1 MTTVP
6 SQEQLVS
13 IAEDLLSHR
22 FGGSQRLEDVEVLAG
37 SGESTVLRARVA
49 SQPFLQYRTVVL
61 KFVPMIGEVL
71 YDAAL
76 MREVVAYQ
84 FTTALPENVRPGP
97 MLLAH
102 DIDQRLVVMTDSG
115 DGDTFDD
122 LLETAKHETRGH
134 ILRNLGS
141 SLGRMHA
148 GTAEREKEFDI
159 LMARMLKQHPQ
170 FGENQEVR
178 DDALQ
183 QSILLGEQI
192 LEQSGFSVPQAFHDA
207 AQVAR
212 KRVVGGSARAFT
224 PFDLSP
230 DNIIVAEK
238 THFLD
243 YEWAGF
249 RDVSFDIAC
258 VVAGFPQF
266 VFTHPITDEEADT
279 FISAWKR
286 EIKEVFP
293 NLVEPHN
300 LHARVLAALVGW
312 GLSTLATM
320 SAGNLSGVVGMVQK
334 GEDIST
340 DLDQA
345 AALLRTGS
353 ADSFSDDELLARR
366 DIYETFEAMS
376 RFGDNGTED
385 TSAEIAEFA
394 RSIAQRVEKPGW
406 K

>member
-1 MTTVP
+1 MP

-320 SAGNLSGVVGMVQK
+320 SDGNLSGVVGMVQK

>member
-1 MTTVP
+1 MP

-22 FGGSQRLEDVEVLAG
+22 FGGSQRLEEVEVLAG

-61 KFVPMIGEVL
+61 KFVPMTGEVL

-148 GTAEREKEFDI
+148 GTAERENEFDI
-159 LMARMLKQHPQ
+159 LMTRMLKQHPQ
-170 FGENQEVR
+170 FGENQGVR

-192 LEQSGFSVPQAFHDA
+192 LEQSGFIVPQAFHDA
-207 AQVAR
+207 AKIAR
-212 KRVVGGSARAFT
+212 QRVVGGSARAFT

-258 VVAGFPQF
+258 VIAGFPQF

-320 SAGNLSGVVGMVQK
+320 SAGNLSGVVGMLQK
-334 GEDIST
+334 GEDISA
-340 DLDQA
+340 DLEQA

-394 RSIAQRVEKPGW
+394 RSIAQRVEKPSW

>member
-1 MTTVP
+1 MP

-49 SQPFLQYRTVVL
+49 SQPFLQYRTVAL

>member
-1 MTTVP
+1 MP

-102 DIDQRLVVMTDSG
+102 DINQRLVVMTDSG

>member
-1 MTTVP
+1 MP

-13 IAEDLLSHR
+13 IAQDLLSHR
-22 FGGSQRLEDVEVLAG
+22 FGGSQRLEDVETLTG

-49 SQPFLQYRTVVL
+49 SQPFLQHRTVVL
-61 KFVPMIGEVL
+61 KYVPMTGEVL

-84 FTTALPENVRPGP
+84 FTTALPEGVRPGP
-97 MLLAH
+97 MILAH

-115 DGDTFDD
+115 DGDTFDG
-122 LLETAKHETRGH
+122 LLETAKHDTRGK

-148 GTAEREKEFDI
+148 GTAERENEFDI
-159 LMARMLKQHPQ
+159 LMNRMLKHHPQ
-170 FGENQEVR
+170 FGENQGVR
-178 DDALQ
+178 DEALQ

-192 LEQSGFSVPQAFHDA
+192 LEKSGFTIPSAFHDA

-212 KRVVGGSARAFT
+212 RRVVGGSARAFT

-230 DNIIVAEK
+230 DNIIVADK

-258 VVAGFPQF
+258 VIAGFPQF

-293 NLVEPHN
+293 NLTESRT

-320 SAGNLSGVVGMVQK
+320 SAGNLSGVVGMLEK
-334 GEDIST
+334 GEDISD

-345 AALLRTGS
+345 AALLRVGP
-353 ADSFSDDELLARR
+353 ADSFSEDELLARR
-366 DIYETFEAMS
+366 DIFETFEAMARYGS
-376 RFGDNGTED
+376 QGTEE
-385 TSAEIAEFA
+385 SNPEIAEFA
-394 RSIAQRVEKPGW
+394 RNIAQRVEKPGW

>member
-1 MTTVP
+1 MP

-13 IAEDLLSHR
+13 IAQDLLSHR
-22 FGGSQRLEDVEVLAG
+22 FGGSQRLEDVETLAG

-49 SQPFLQYRTVVL
+49 SQPFLQHRTVVL
-61 KFVPMIGEVL
+61 KYVPMTGEVL

-84 FTTALPENVRPGP
+84 FTTALPEGVRPGP
-97 MLLAH
+97 MILAH

-115 DGDTFDD
+115 DGDTFDE
-122 LLETAKHETRGH
+122 LLETAKHDTRGK

-148 GTAEREKEFDI
+148 GTAERENEFDI
-159 LMARMLKQHPQ
+159 LMNRMLKHHPQ
-170 FGENQEVR
+170 FGENQGVR
-178 DDALQ
+178 DEALQ

-192 LEQSGFSVPQAFHDA
+192 LEKSGFTIPSAFHDA

-212 KRVVGGSARAFT
+212 RRVVGGSARAFT

-230 DNIIVAEK
+230 DNIIVADK

-258 VVAGFPQF
+258 VIAGFPQF

-293 NLVEPHN
+293 NLTESRT

-320 SAGNLSGVVGMVQK
+320 SAGNLSGVVGMLEK
-334 GEDIST
+334 GEDISD

-345 AALLRTGS
+345 AALLRVGP
-353 ADSFSDDELLARR
+353 ADSFSEDELLARR
-366 DIYETFEAMS
+366 DIFETFEAMARYGS
-376 RFGDNGTED
+376 QGTEE
-385 TSAEIAEFA
+385 SNPEIAEFA
-394 RSIAQRVEKPGW
+394 RNIARRVEKPGW

>member
-1 MTTVP
+1 MP

-207 AQVAR
+207 AQIAR

>member
-1 MTTVP
+1 MP

-76 MREVVAYQ
+76 MREIVAYQ
-84 FTTALPENVRPGP
+84 FATALPENVRPGP

-170 FGENQEVR
+170 FAENQEVR

-207 AQVAR
+207 AQIAR

-293 NLVEPHN
+293 NLVEPNN
-300 LHARVLAALVGW
+300 LHGRVLAALVGW

>member
-1 MTTVP
+1 MP

-13 IAEDLLSHR
+13 IAQDLLSHR

-37 SGESTVLRARVA
+37 SGESTVLRARLA
-49 SQPFLQYRTVVL
+49 SQPFLQHRTVVL
-61 KFVPMIGEVL
+61 KFVPMTGEVL

-102 DIDQRLVVMTDSG
+102 DINERLIVMTDSG
-115 DGDTFDD
+115 DGETFDE
-122 LLETAKHETRGH
+122 LLETAKQDTRGK

-148 GTAEREKEFDI
+148 GTAERENEFDI
-159 LMARMLKQHPQ
+159 LMKRMLKNHPQ
-170 FGENQEVR
+170 FGENQGVR
-178 DDALQ
+178 DEALQ

-192 LEQSGFSVPQAFHDA
+192 VEKSGFTVPQAFHDA
-207 AQVAR
+207 AQIAR

-230 DNIIVAEK
+230 DNIIVSDK

-249 RDVSFDIAC
+249 RDVSFDLAC
-258 VVAGFPQF
+258 VIAGFPQF

-293 NLVEPHN
+293 NLIEQQT

-312 GLSTLATM
+312 GLSTLATL
-320 SAGNLSGVVGMVQK
+320 SAGNLSGVVGMLHK
-334 GEDIST
+334 GEDISA
-340 DLDQA
+340 DLEQA
-345 AALLRTGS
+345 ATLLRTGS
-353 ADSFSDDELLARR
+353 ADSFSEEELLVRR
-366 DIYETFEAMS
+366 DIYETFEAMA
-376 RFGDNGTED
+376 RYVAHGTEES
-385 TSAEIAEFA
+385 SAEISEFA
-394 RSIAQRVEKPGW
+394 RSIAERVEKPGW

>member
-1 MTTVP
+1 MP

-49 SQPFLQYRTVVL
+49 SQPFLQCRTVVL

>member
-1 MTTVP
+1 MP

-13 IAEDLLSHR
+13 IAQDLLSHR
-22 FGGSQRLEDVEVLAG
+22 FGGSQRLEDVETLAG

-49 SQPFLQYRTVVL
+49 SQPFLQHRTVVL
-61 KFVPMIGEVL
+61 KYVPMTGEVL

-84 FTTALPENVRPGP
+84 FTTALPEGVRPGP
-97 MLLAH
+97 MILAH

-122 LLETAKHETRGH
+122 LLETAKHDTRGK

-159 LMARMLKQHPQ
+159 LMNRMLKHHPQ
-170 FGENQEVR
+170 FGENQGVR
-178 DDALQ
+178 DEALQ

-192 LEQSGFSVPQAFHDA
+192 LEKSGFTIPSAFHDA

-212 KRVVGGSARAFT
+212 RRVVGGSARAFT

-230 DNIIVAEK
+230 DNIIVADK

-258 VVAGFPQF
+258 VIAGFPQF

-293 NLVEPHN
+293 NLTESRT

-320 SAGNLSGVVGMVQK
+320 SAGNLSGVVGMLEK
-334 GEDIST
+334 GEDISD

-345 AALLRTGS
+345 AALLRVGS
-353 ADSFSDDELLARR
+353 ADSFSEDELLARR
-366 DIYETFEAMS
+366 DIFETFEAMARYGS
-376 RFGDNGTED
+376 QGTEE
-385 TSAEIAEFA
+385 SSPEIAEFA
-394 RSIAQRVEKPGW
+394 RNIAQRVEKPGW

>member
-1 MTTVP
+1 MP

-22 FGGSQRLEDVEVLAG
+22 FGGSQRLEEVEVLAG

-61 KFVPMIGEVL
+61 KFVPMTGEVL

-122 LLETAKHETRGH
+122 LLETTKHETRGH

-148 GTAEREKEFDI
+148 GTAERENEFDI
-159 LMARMLKQHPQ
+159 LMTRMLKQHPQ
-170 FGENQEVR
+170 FGENQGVR

-192 LEQSGFSVPQAFHDA
+192 LEQSGFIVPQAFHDA
-207 AQVAR
+207 AQIAR
-212 KRVVGGSARAFT
+212 QRVVGGSARAFT

-230 DNIIVAEK
+230 DNIIVAER

-293 NLVEPHN
+293 KLVEPHN

-320 SAGNLSGVVGMVQK
+320 SAGNLSGVVGMLQK
-334 GEDIST
+334 GEDISA

-345 AALLRTGS
+345 AALLRTAS

-394 RSIAQRVEKPGW
+394 RSIAQRVEKPSW

>member
-1 MTTVP
+1 MP

-159 LMARMLKQHPQ
+159 LMAQMLKQHPQ
-170 FGENQEVR
+170 FEENQEVR

-300 LHARVLAALVGW
+300 LHAGVLAALVGW

>member
-1 MTTVP
+1 MP

-207 AQVAR
+207 AQIAR

-293 NLVEPHN
+293 NLVEPNN

>member
-1 MTTVP
+1 MP

-148 GTAEREKEFDI
+148 GTAERENEFDI
-159 LMARMLKQHPQ
+159 LMTRMLKQHPQ
-170 FGENQEVR
+170 FGENQGVR

-183 QSILLGEQI
+183 QSIVLGEQI
-192 LEQSGFSVPQAFHDA
+192 LEQSGFTVPQAFHDA
-207 AQVAR
+207 AQIAR

-258 VVAGFPQF
+258 VIAGFPQF

-334 GEDIST
+334 GEDISA

-353 ADSFSDDELLARR
+353 VDSFSDDELLARR

>member
-1 MTTVP
+1 VP

>member
-1 MTTVP
+1 MP

-22 FGGSQRLEDVEVLAG
+22 FGGSQRLEEVEVLAG

-61 KFVPMIGEVL
+61 KFVPMTGEVL

-148 GTAEREKEFDI
+148 GTAERENEFDI
-159 LMARMLKQHPQ
+159 LMTRMLKQHPQ
-170 FGENQEVR
+170 FGENQGVR

-192 LEQSGFSVPQAFHDA
+192 LEQSGFIVPQAFHDA
-207 AQVAR
+207 AKIAR
-212 KRVVGGSARAFT
+212 QRVVGGSARAFT

-258 VVAGFPQF
+258 VIAGFPQF

>member
-1 MTTVP
+1 MP

-61 KFVPMIGEVL
+61 KFVPMTGEVL

-148 GTAEREKEFDI
+148 GTAERENEFDI

-192 LEQSGFSVPQAFHDA
+192 LEQSGFIVPQAFHDA

>member
-1 MTTVP
+1 MP

-207 AQVAR
+207 AQIAR

-258 VVAGFPQF
+258 VIAGFPQF

-334 GEDIST
+334 GEDISA

-353 ADSFSDDELLARR
+353 VDSFSDDELLARR

>member
-1 MTTVP
+1 MP

-13 IAEDLLSHR
+13 IAQDLLSHR
-22 FGGSQRLEDVEVLAG
+22 FGGSQRLEDVETLAG

-49 SQPFLQYRTVVL
+49 SQPFLQHRTVVL
-61 KFVPMIGEVL
+61 KYVPMTGEVL

-84 FTTALPENVRPGP
+84 FTTALPEGVRPGP
-97 MLLAH
+97 MILAH

-115 DGDTFDD
+115 DGDTFDE
-122 LLETAKHETRGH
+122 LLETAKHDTRGK

-159 LMARMLKQHPQ
+159 LMNRMLKHHPQ
-170 FGENQEVR
+170 FGENQGVR
-178 DDALQ
+178 DEALQ

-192 LEQSGFSVPQAFHDA
+192 LEKSGFTIPSAFHDA

-212 KRVVGGSARAFT
+212 RRVVGGSARAFT

-230 DNIIVAEK
+230 DNIIVADK

-258 VVAGFPQF
+258 VIAGFPQF

-293 NLVEPHN
+293 NLTESRT

-320 SAGNLSGVVGMVQK
+320 SAGNLSGVVGMLEK
-334 GEDIST
+334 GEDISD

-345 AALLRTGS
+345 AALLRVGP
-353 ADSFSDDELLARR
+353 ADSFSEDELLARR
-366 DIYETFEAMS
+366 DIFETFEAMARYGS
-376 RFGDNGTED
+376 QGTEE
-385 TSAEIAEFA
+385 SSPEIAEFA
-394 RSIAQRVEKPGW
+394 RNIARRVEKPGW

>member
-1 MTTVP
+1 MP

-376 RFGDNGTED
+376 RFGDNGAED

>member
-1 MTTVP
+1 VP

-207 AQVAR
+207 AQIAR

-258 VVAGFPQF
+258 VIAGFPQF
-266 VFTHPITDEEADT
+266 VFPHPITDEEADT

-334 GEDIST
+334 GEDISA

-353 ADSFSDDELLARR
+353 VDSFSDDELLARR

>member
-1 MTTVP
+1 MP

-22 FGGSQRLEDVEVLAG
+22 FGGSQRLEEVDVLAG

-61 KFVPMIGEVL
+61 KFVPMTGEVL

-148 GTAEREKEFDI
+148 GTAERENEFDI
-159 LMARMLKQHPQ
+159 LMSRMLKQHPQ
-170 FGENQEVR
+170 FGENQGVR

-183 QSILLGEQI
+183 QSILLGGQI
-192 LEQSGFSVPQAFHDA
+192 LEQSGFIVPQAFHDA
-207 AQVAR
+207 AQIAR
-212 KRVVGGSARAFT
+212 QRVVGGSARAFT

-320 SAGNLSGVVGMVQK
+320 SAGNLSGVVGMLQK
-334 GEDIST
+334 GEDISA

-376 RFGDNGTED
+376 RFGDNGTDD
-385 TSAEIAEFA
+385 TSAQIAEFA
-394 RSIAQRVEKPGW
+394 RSVAQRVEKPGW

>member
-1 MTTVP
+1 MP

-13 IAEDLLSHR
+13 IAEDHLSHR

>member
-1 MTTVP
+1 MP

-61 KFVPMIGEVL
+61 KFVPMIGEV

>member
-1 MTTVP
+1 MP

-13 IAEDLLSHR
+13 IAQDLLSHR
-22 FGGSQRLEDVEVLAG
+22 FGGSQRLEDVETLAG

-49 SQPFLQYRTVVL
+49 SQPFLQHRTVVL
-61 KFVPMIGEVL
+61 KYVPMTGEVL

-84 FTTALPENVRPGP
+84 FTTALPEGVRPGP
-97 MLLAH
+97 MILAH

-115 DGDTFDD
+115 DGDTFDE
-122 LLETAKHETRGH
+122 LLETAKHDTRGK

-148 GTAEREKEFDI
+148 GTAERENEFDI
-159 LMARMLKQHPQ
+159 LMNRMLKHHPQ
-170 FGENQEVR
+170 FGENQGVR
-178 DDALQ
+178 DEALQ

-192 LEQSGFSVPQAFHDA
+192 LEKSGFTIPSAFHDA

-212 KRVVGGSARAFT
+212 RRVVGGSARAFT

-230 DNIIVAEK
+230 DNIIVADK

-258 VVAGFPQF
+258 VIAGFPQF

-279 FISAWKR
+279 FISVWKR

-293 NLVEPHN
+293 NLTESRT

-320 SAGNLSGVVGMVQK
+320 SAGNLSGVVGMLEK
-334 GEDIST
+334 GEDISD

-345 AALLRTGS
+345 AALLRVGP
-353 ADSFSDDELLARR
+353 ADSFSEDELLARR
-366 DIYETFEAMS
+366 DIFETFEAMARYGS
-376 RFGDNGTED
+376 QGTEES
-385 TSAEIAEFA
+385 TPEIAEFA
-394 RSIAQRVEKPGW
+394 RNIARRVEKPGW

>member
-1 MTTVP
+1 
-6 SQEQLVS
+6 
-13 IAEDLLSHR
+13 
-22 FGGSQRLEDVEVLAG
+22 
-37 SGESTVLRARVA
+37 
-49 SQPFLQYRTVVL
+49 
-61 KFVPMIGEVL
+61 
-71 YDAAL
+71 
-76 MREVVAYQ
+76 
-84 FTTALPENVRPGP
+84 

-148 GTAEREKEFDI
+148 GTAERENEFDI

-192 LEQSGFSVPQAFHDA
+192 LEQSGFIVPQAFHDA

>member
-1 MTTVP
+1 MP

-22 FGGSQRLEDVEVLAG
+22 FGGSQRLEEVEVLAG

-61 KFVPMIGEVL
+61 KFVPMTGEVL

-148 GTAEREKEFDI
+148 GTAERENEFDI
-159 LMARMLKQHPQ
+159 LMTRMLKQHPQ
-170 FGENQEVR
+170 FGENQGVR

-192 LEQSGFSVPQAFHDA
+192 LEQSGFIVPQAFHDA
-207 AQVAR
+207 AQIAR
-212 KRVVGGSARAFT
+212 QRVVGGSARAFT

-230 DNIIVAEK
+230 DNIIVAER

-293 NLVEPHN
+293 KLVEPHN

-320 SAGNLSGVVGMVQK
+320 SAGNLSGVVGMLQK
-334 GEDIST
+334 GEDISA

-345 AALLRTGS
+345 AALLRTAS

-394 RSIAQRVEKPGW
+394 RSIAQRVEKPSW

>member
-1 MTTVP
+1 MP

-71 YDAAL
+71 YAAAL

-207 AQVAR
+207 AQIAR

-293 NLVEPHN
+293 NLVEPNN

>member
-1 MTTVP
+1 MP

-207 AQVAR
+207 AQIAR

-258 VVAGFPQF
+258 VIAGFPQF
-266 VFTHPITDEEADT
+266 VFPHPITDEEADT

-334 GEDIST
+334 GEDISA

-353 ADSFSDDELLARR
+353 VDSFSDDELLARR

>member
-1 MTTVP
+1 MP

-13 IAEDLLSHR
+13 IAQDLLSHR
-22 FGGSQRLEDVEVLAG
+22 FGGSQRLEDVETLAG

-49 SQPFLQYRTVVL
+49 SQPFLQHRTVVL
-61 KFVPMIGEVL
+61 KYVPMTGEVL

-84 FTTALPENVRPGP
+84 FTTALPEGVRPGP
-97 MLLAH
+97 MILAH

-115 DGDTFDD
+115 DGDTFDE
-122 LLETAKHETRGH
+122 LLETAKHDTRGK

-159 LMARMLKQHPQ
+159 LMNRMLKHHPQ
-170 FGENQEVR
+170 FGENQGVR
-178 DDALQ
+178 DEALQ

-192 LEQSGFSVPQAFHDA
+192 LEKSGFTIPSAFHDA

-212 KRVVGGSARAFT
+212 RRVVGGSARAFT

-230 DNIIVAEK
+230 DNIIVADK

-258 VVAGFPQF
+258 VIAGFPQF

-293 NLVEPHN
+293 NLTESRT

-320 SAGNLSGVVGMVQK
+320 SAGNLSGVVGMLEK
-334 GEDIST
+334 GEDISD

-345 AALLRTGS
+345 AALLRVGP
-353 ADSFSDDELLARR
+353 ADSFSEDELLARR
-366 DIYETFEAMS
+366 DIFETFEAMARYGS
-376 RFGDNGTED
+376 QGTEE
-385 TSAEIAEFA
+385 SSPEIAEFA
-394 RSIAQRVEKPGW
+394 RNIAQRVEKPGW

>member
-1 MTTVP
+1 MP

-61 KFVPMIGEVL
+61 KFVPMFGEVL

>member
-1 MTTVP
+1 MP

-376 RFGDNGTED
+376 RFGDNGTEN

>member
-1 MTTVP
+1 MP

-207 AQVAR
+207 AQIAR

-376 RFGDNGTED
+376 RFGDNGAED

>member
-1 MTTVP
+1 MP

-376 RFGDNGTED
+376 RFGDNGTEA

>member
-1 MTTVP
+1 MP

-22 FGGSQRLEDVEVLAG
+22 FGGSQRLEEVEVLAG

-61 KFVPMIGEVL
+61 KFVPMTGEVL

-148 GTAEREKEFDI
+148 GTAERESEFDI
-159 LMARMLKQHPQ
+159 LMTRMLKQHPQ
-170 FGENQEVR
+170 FGENQGVR

-192 LEQSGFSVPQAFHDA
+192 LEQSGFIVPQAFHDA
-207 AQVAR
+207 AKIAR
-212 KRVVGGSARAFT
+212 QRVVGGSARAFT

-258 VVAGFPQF
+258 VIAGFPQF

-320 SAGNLSGVVGMVQK
+320 SAGNLSGVVGMLQK
-334 GEDIST
+334 GEDISA
-340 DLDQA
+340 DLEQA

-394 RSIAQRVEKPGW
+394 RSIAQRVEKPSW

>member
-1 MTTVP
+1 MP

-148 GTAEREKEFDI
+148 GTAERENEFDI
-159 LMARMLKQHPQ
+159 LMTRMLKQHPQ
-170 FGENQEVR
+170 FGENQGVR

-192 LEQSGFSVPQAFHDA
+192 LEQSGFTVPQAFHDA
-207 AQVAR
+207 AQIAR

-258 VVAGFPQF
+258 VIAGFPQF

-334 GEDIST
+334 GEDISA

-353 ADSFSDDELLARR
+353 LDSFSDDELLARR

>member
-1 MTTVP
+1 MP

-22 FGGSQRLEDVEVLAG
+22 FGGSQRLEEVEVLAG
-37 SGESTVLRARVA
+37 SGESMVLRARVA

-61 KFVPMIGEVL
+61 KFVPMTGEVL

-148 GTAEREKEFDI
+148 GTAERESEFDI
-159 LMARMLKQHPQ
+159 LMTRMLKQHPQ
-170 FGENQEVR
+170 FGENQGVR

-192 LEQSGFSVPQAFHDA
+192 LEQSGFIVPQAFHDA
-207 AQVAR
+207 AKIAR
-212 KRVVGGSARAFT
+212 QRVVGGSARAFT

-258 VVAGFPQF
+258 VIAGFPQF

-320 SAGNLSGVVGMVQK
+320 SAGNLSGVVGMLQK
-334 GEDIST
+334 GEDISA
-340 DLDQA
+340 DLEQA

-394 RSIAQRVEKPGW
+394 RSIAQRVEKPSW

>member
-1 MTTVP
+1 MP

-13 IAEDLLSHR
+13 IAQDLLSHR
-22 FGGSQRLEDVEVLAG
+22 FGGSQRLEDVETLAG

-49 SQPFLQYRTVVL
+49 SQPFLQHRTVVL
-61 KFVPMIGEVL
+61 KYVPMTGEVL

-84 FTTALPENVRPGP
+84 FTTALPEGVRPGP
-97 MLLAH
+97 MILAH

-115 DGDTFDD
+115 DGDTFDE
-122 LLETAKHETRGH
+122 LLETAKHDTRGK

-148 GTAEREKEFDI
+148 GTAERENEFDI
-159 LMARMLKQHPQ
+159 LMNRMLKHHPQ
-170 FGENQEVR
+170 FGENQGVR
-178 DDALQ
+178 DEALQ
-183 QSILLGEQI
+183 QSILLGEHI
-192 LEQSGFSVPQAFHDA
+192 LEKSGFTIPRAFHDA

-212 KRVVGGSARAFT
+212 RRVVGGSARAFT

-230 DNIIVAEK
+230 DNIIVADK

-258 VVAGFPQF
+258 VIAGFPQF

-293 NLVEPHN
+293 NLTESRT

-320 SAGNLSGVVGMVQK
+320 SAGNLSGVVGMLEK
-334 GEDIST
+334 GEDISD

-345 AALLRTGS
+345 AALLRVGS
-353 ADSFSDDELLARR
+353 ADSFSEDELLARR
-366 DIYETFEAMS
+366 DIFETFEAMARYGS
-376 RFGDNGTED
+376 QGTEE
-385 TSAEIAEFA
+385 SSPEIAEFA
-394 RSIAQRVEKPGW
+394 RNIAQRVEKPGW

>member
-1 MTTVP
+1 MP

-170 FGENQEVR
+170 FGENQEIR